1 MKVPTSLILIF
12 VTMSSIALAHSGVKD
27 ENVKER
33 MMVMKEMANN
43 TKVIGQ
49 MLKGKMEFDADKA
62 KLALERLSSLSL
74 ETPEVFK
81 VNATDPKSEAK
92 SSIWD
97 EFDKFTK
104 LSKDLAET
112 SIVLVNSIKTIDV
125 TGPIMLKYRQKL
137 RGIILHVKTQLF

>member
-1 MKVPTSLILIF
+1 MKAPKSLMLIF
-12 VTMSSIALAHSGVKD
+12 VTTSSIALAHSGVKD
-27 ENVKER
+27 ENVKKR

-49 MLKGKMEFDADKA
+49 MLKGKTEFDADKA

-112 SIVLVNSIKTIDV
+112 SIVLVNSIENIDDLR
-125 TGPIMLKYRQKL
+125 PALKSVSSGCKACHSQYRE
-137 RGIILHVKTQLF
+137 

>member
-1 MKVPTSLILIF
+1 MKVPKSLILIF

-74 ETPEVFK
+74 ETSEVFK

-112 SIVLVNSIKTIDV
+112 STFLVNSIETIDDLRSA
-125 TGPIMLKYRQKL
+125 LKGISSGCKACHSQYRE
-137 RGIILHVKTQLF
+137 

>member
-1 MKVPTSLILIF
+1 MKVPKSLILIF
-12 VTMSSIALAHSGVKD
+12 VTISSIALAHSGVKD

-97 EFDKFTK
+97 EFDNFTK
-104 LSKDLAET
+104 LSKELAET
-112 SIVLVNSIKTIDV
+112 SIVLVNSIETIDDLR
-125 TGPIMLKYRQKL
+125 PALKAVSSGCKACHSQYRE
-137 RGIILHVKTQLF
+137 

>member
-1 MKVPTSLILIF
+1 
-12 VTMSSIALAHSGVKD
+12 MSSIALAHSGVKD

-112 SIVLVNSIKTIDV
+112 SIVLVNSIETIDDLR
-125 TGPIMLKYRQKL
+125 PALKGVSSRCKACHSQYRE
-137 RGIILHVKTQLF
+137 

>member
-1 MKVPTSLILIF
+1 MKLFKMFTLVLI
-12 VTMSSIALAHSGVKD
+12 TASSIVFAHSGVKD
-27 ENVKER
+27 KNVKER
-33 MMVMKEMANN
+33 MILMKEMAKN
-43 TKVIGQ
+43 TKTIGQ
-49 MLKGKMEFDADKA
+49 MLKGKTEFDANKA

-104 LSKDLAET
+104 LSIDLAET
-112 SIVLVNSIKTIDV
+112 SIVLVNSIETIDDLR
-125 TGPIMLKYRQKL
+125 PALKGVSSGCKACHSQYRE
-137 RGIILHVKTQLF
+137 